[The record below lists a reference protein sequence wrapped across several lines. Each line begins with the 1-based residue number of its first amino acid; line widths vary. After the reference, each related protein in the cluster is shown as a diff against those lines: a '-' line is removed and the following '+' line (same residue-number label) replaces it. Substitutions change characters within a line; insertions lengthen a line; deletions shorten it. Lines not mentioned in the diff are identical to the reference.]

1 MNYKHKLQEILQKK
15 GYPIPIFD
23 SKSSN
28 NGNQWIG
35 IVKIII
41 DKNEHIFEGKQ
52 CNNKKESQQDAS
64 DKAIQ
69 YYNEYINK
77 YNDDYEGLKYRYKNN
92 ISNCKEVLFIDI
104 ENTSKYDYINSD
116 AYIFGFISNNSV
128 FINKVKDIEKYL
140 DLYIY
145 KGKEKDGADILLS
158 MIVYKNKEILKD
170 NKKAIIYT
178 KDHFAECIKRILE
191 NESIYCEIKK

>member
-23 SKSSN
+23 SKSAN

-77 YNDDYEGLKYRYKNN
+77 NNDGYEYLKYKYKNN
-92 ISNCKEVLFIDI
+92 ISNCKEVLFVDI
-104 ENTSKYDYINSD
+104 ENTSKYNYINSD

-145 KGKEKDGADILLS
+145 KGKEKDGSDILLS
-158 MIVYKNKEILKD
+158 MIVYENKEILKD